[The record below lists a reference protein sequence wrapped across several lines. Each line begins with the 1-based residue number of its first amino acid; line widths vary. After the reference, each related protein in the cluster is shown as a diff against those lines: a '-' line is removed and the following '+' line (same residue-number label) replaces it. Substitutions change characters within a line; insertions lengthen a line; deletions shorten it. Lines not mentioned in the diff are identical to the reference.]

1 MLMSTSTPG
10 LCDDDCRPHDV
21 STQLNVWAALSTLPF
36 LATFALVTLVAYRRV
51 YPLLQHGPSSP
62 VPWEGGR
69 KGLPLPATALHEP
82 ARQSLVRRL
91 PALTFSCTI
100 ALSAVLTELLLCEIS
115 NSLNPTARSLAL
127 HITIAGLLGLL
138 VVAIPVLGIHAV
150 LSSADPQPKSARL
163 QGRVRWGLEMVSY
176 AGFLLAFWA
185 LGLLLPPSSHPR
197 TAPTHRSSH
206 TLNLFEACLD
216 RLGITGVTLMALL
229 SGFASVSAIWQA
241 FGPKVHHVSE
251 AEIARKQ
258 AGFDATLELIAD
270 KKRQLS
276 SLATQCAGEAP
287 AQGFWSKTIG
297 SFRSSA
303 QMQEKQMLEMEI
315 SGLET
320 IGYGLESSL
329 SLLRSRLSEQ
339 RRRTSRLGRV
349 YTLLS
354 GTFAVYCVYRIITTV
369 GSIGHRI
376 AHPHH
381 VRTDYIDTSKPDSDP
396 ITSTI
401 ALIARL
407 VYPSLD
413 QAAWAQQS
421 SFLISGI
428 MLLLSFSAVTR
439 TSHLFARF
447 MPSALHA
454 LTRTNFALLISQ
466 ISGMY
471 VISSALMLR
480 SMMPAR
486 VGVVINSA
494 LGGSGLLEP
503 GWVQRWFDGV
513 FMAAVILTAAG
524 IAVSRYLGGPLAEDD
539 EPGTAW
545 STPKDQYADMVGV
558 KNS

>member
-1 MLMSTSTPG
+1 MLSSASTPE
-10 LCDDDCRPHDV
+10 LCDDDCRPHEL
-21 STQLNVWAALSTLPF
+21 STQLGVWAALSTLPF
-36 LATFALVTLVAYRRV
+36 VATFALVTLVAYRRV
-51 YPLLQHGPSSP
+51 YPLLHGPYRP
-62 VPWEGGR
+62 TARDGDM
-69 KGLPLPATALHEP
+69 KDLPLPATAVHEP
-82 ARQSLVRRL
+82 ARQTLVRRL
-91 PALTFSCTI
+91 AALTFSCTI

-115 NSLNPTARSLAL
+115 NSFNPTARSLAL
-127 HITIAGLLGLL
+127 QTTITSLLGLL
-138 VVAIPVLGIHAV
+138 VVAIPILGIHAV
-150 LSSADPQPKSARL
+150 VSSADPRPKSARL
-163 QGRVRWGLEMVSY
+163 QKRVRWGLEMISY
-176 AGFLLAFWA
+176 AGFLLAFWS

-197 TAPTHRSSH
+197 TVSTAPSSH
-206 TLNLFEACLD
+206 TLNLFQACLD

-241 FGPKVHHVSE
+241 FGPKVREVSE

-258 AGFDATLELIAD
+258 AGCDATLESIAEKRAKLI
-270 KKRQLS
+270 
-276 SLATQCAGEAP
+276 SLGTRFASEAP
-287 AQGFWSKTIG
+287 AQGFWSKAIG
-297 SFRSSA
+297 SFRGSA
-303 QMQEKQMLEMEI
+303 QTQERQMLEMEI
-315 SGLET
+315 NGLET
-320 IGYGLESSL
+320 IAYSLESSL

-339 RRRTSRLGRV
+339 RRRASRLGRV
-349 YTLLS
+349 YALLS
-354 GTFAVYCVYRIITTV
+354 STFAVYCVYRIITTT
-369 GSIGHRI
+369 GSIAHRM

-381 VRTDYIDTSKPDSDP
+381 TRTNYIDTTKPDSDP
-396 ITSTI
+396 ITNTI

-428 MLLLSFSAVTR
+428 MLVLSFSAVTR

-447 MPSALHA
+447 MPSALHS

-513 FMAAVILTAAG
+513 FMAAVILTTTG
-524 IAVSRYLGGPLAEDD
+524 IAASRYLGGASADDD
-539 EPGTAW
+539 EPGPMWGTHNDHY
-545 STPKDQYADMVGV
+545 SDIVSI